1 MKYLLTFILSTCLLV
16 QVNAQE
22 LTSRLIGTWQIKSY
36 NYNGQ
41 EHTNKD
47 APSTK
52 YKSYTPTNFSGLE
65 IDTASGIILTSIFG
79 TYQLKEG
86 VYTETVLGVNKESAG
101 MMGKTFSFK
110 LAFSGPKTL
119 ETIGSF
125 NGINSTEVWER
136 VTDKNTNRI
145 LERIPGIDSQPLYV
159 LQNKSERFIIKTS
172 SENEDSPMGLI
183 PQNAIAS
190 LEVLKDATATEIYG
204 LAGRK
209 GVIIITIIE
218 AKQANILEKMKS
230 AGLIDT
236 KL

>member
-1 MKYLLTFILSTCLLV
+1 MKYLITFILSTCLLV

-52 YKSYTPTNFSGLE
+52 YKSYTPTNFSVLE

-86 VYTETVLGVNKESAG
+86 VYTETVLSVNKESAG

-110 LAFSGPKTL
+110 LAFSGLKTL
-119 ETIGSF
+119 ETTGSF
-125 NGINSTEVWER
+125 NGINSIEVWER
-136 VTDKNTNRI
+136 VTDRNSNRI
-145 LERIPGIDSQPLYV
+145 LERIPGIDSQPLIV
-159 LQNKSERFIIKTS
+159 LQNASEQFILKPS
-172 SENEDSPMGLI
+172 AEKDESPLRLI
-183 PQNAIAS
+183 PQDFIS
-190 LEVLKDATATEIYG
+190 SIEVLKDATATTLYG
-204 LAGRK
+204 LPGQK
-209 GVIIITIIE
+209 GVIVISIIE
-218 AKQANILEKMKS
+218 SQQANVLKQMRD
-230 AGLIDT
+230 AGFID
-236 KL
+236 